1 MEEVLS
7 HGRASLVAE
16 RLRDRADR
24 LEHEQANPFRVF
36 AYRRAADTIAML
48 GTQFDEIV
56 VREGAAGLTR
66 LPGVGPRIAAAIS
79 RILGTGLT
87 DEPSVAVILDVDAE
101 YRRKAAARLLPRIAP
116 RRFNRTRD
124 ARLPGASHP
133 ARGMGLHGPLFEHRA
148 RPPASANPGLGRD
161 LLPPRPRTRAPTD
174 RRHGDAGPARR
185 SPRGA
190 GPGVRVDRPCHRND
204 CTCVIDGRTSAHR
217 AGLLSLRPRIVA
229 AGRPRR

>member
-124 ARLPGASHP
+124 ARLPVLHTR
-133 ARGMGLHGPLFEHRA
+133 RGEWAFTALFSNTALAHRLRRTRDWVVIYFHRDHEPERRRTVVTETRGPLEGRRA
-148 RPPASANPGLGRD
+148 VRGRESELTVPATA
-161 LLPPRPRTRAPTD
+161 TT
-174 RRHGDAGPARR
+174 
-185 SPRGA
+185 
-190 GPGVRVDRPCHRND
+190 
-204 CTCVIDGRTSAHR
+204 AH
-217 AGLLSLRPRIVA
+217 AS
-229 AGRPRR
+229 